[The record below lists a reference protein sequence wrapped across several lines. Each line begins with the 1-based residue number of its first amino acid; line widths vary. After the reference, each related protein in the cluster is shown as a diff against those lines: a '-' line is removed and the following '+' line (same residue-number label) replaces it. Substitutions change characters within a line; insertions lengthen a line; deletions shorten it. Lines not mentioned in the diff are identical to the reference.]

1 MFVPSK
7 YFLPNLIFAGQEL
20 TQKGKSYCAELY
32 QYVPKP
38 VGIIK
43 TSCILLTI
51 DKHPSLY
58 TSNMD
63 KEENYFKTWTHAVCI
78 INFLQL

>member
-32 QYVPKP
+32 RYVPNL
-38 VGIIK
+38 VGKYIRLAIY
-43 TSCILLTI
+43 CLPEINI
-51 DKHPSLY
+51 QVY
-58 TSNMD
+58 TPQ
-63 KEENYFKTWTHAVCI
+63 TWTKKKTILKHGHMGSV
-78 INFLQL
+78 L